1 MVEVV
6 ISNDNMERLELIEW
20 IVTHLHKLNDES
32 LQDLL
37 LDLERDNITDENLD
51 LVTYGTNDT
60 EHLLSSSRN
69 AQILQEASI
78 ELQDQELLTIVMKN
92 LGELSGKGNSSK

>member
-6 ISNDNMERLELIEW
+6 INNDNMERLELIEQ
-20 IVTHLHKLNDES
+20 IVTHLHKLDNES

-37 LDLERDNITDENLD
+37 LDLEQDNITDENLD
-51 LVTYGTNDT
+51 FVTYGANDT

-69 AQILQEASI
+69 AEMLQEAMR
-78 ELQDQELLTIVMKN
+78 ELKDRELLTIDLNQNVA
-92 LGELSGKGNSSK
+92 

>member
-6 ISNDNMERLELIEW
+6 INDDKMERLELTEQ
-20 IVTHLHKLNDES
+20 IVTHLHKRDNES

-37 LDLERDNITDENLD
+37 LDLEQDNITDENLN
-51 LVTYGTNDT
+51 LVTYGANDT

-69 AQILQEASI
+69 AEMLQEAMR
-78 ELQDQELLTIVMKN
+78 ELQDRELLTIDSNQNVA
-92 LGELSGKGNSSK
+92 